1 MIESNN
7 LGELL
12 DTAAKILIRCFFLGI
27 VILLYWGGI
36 IIFAGDFVFSVH
48 SVIFPISSQQFYAI
62 NYAGIAFTKVCVF
75 LFFLLPYIAIK
86 LLRGKSRKTS

>member
-1 MIESNN
+1 MSESGN
-7 LGELL
+7 LGEQL

-62 NYAGIAFTKVCVF
+62 NYAGMAFTKVCVF

-86 LLRGKSRKTS
+86 LIRGKSRKTG